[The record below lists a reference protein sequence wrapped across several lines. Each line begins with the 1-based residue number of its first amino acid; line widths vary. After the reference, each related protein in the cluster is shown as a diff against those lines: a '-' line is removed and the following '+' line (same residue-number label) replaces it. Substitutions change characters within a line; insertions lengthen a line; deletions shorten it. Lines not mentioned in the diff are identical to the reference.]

1 MKRQRHKA
9 ATKKKHQPRG
19 AAPPATSR
27 RRISRRDLI
36 QTIVYSAIG
45 GTVIGGASWY
55 FVMGVQASIVEGDLS
70 QIGNGIPAVVQIHDP
85 QCPRCRALQ
94 RTTRD
99 AISEMEVGSI
109 QFLVAN
115 IRSPEGRQFATA
127 HGVGHV
133 TLLLFDGSGR
143 RREVL
148 VGERTSEHLLE
159 IFMRLSRATR

>member
-1 MKRQRHKA
+1 
-9 ATKKKHQPRG
+9 
-19 AAPPATSR
+19 
-27 RRISRRDLI
+27 
-36 QTIVYSAIG
+36 
-45 GTVIGGASWY
+45 
-55 FVMGVQASIVEGDLS
+55 
-70 QIGNGIPAVVQIHDP
+70 
-85 QCPRCRALQ
+85 
-94 RTTRD
+94 
-99 AISEMEVGSI
+99 MEVGSI